1 MNNLREVWSKR
12 FVYYINELQKYLKYI
27 VSGHIAIVFVF
38 VIGAAGYTYSEW
50 LKTAPQ
56 DFPAYLVV
64 AFILSLTD
72 SH

>member
-50 LKTAPQ
+50 LNTAPLG
-56 DFPAYLVV
+56 FSRLFTCCLHIKY
-64 AFILSLTD
+64 FT
-72 SH
+72 